1 VHDDDEQW
9 REYHVTPRYL
19 AGQSFSGDPGFADV
33 PDTWPQYEPDD
44 HGGRFVIT
52 SPDRRIHIGWDG
64 DGLDELWRIGAY
76 EQPVGRL
83 RWLVTAN
90 HATPPEAI
98 AGLTKALVV
107 DYETGRDAFL
117 DPPSPYW
124 PPAALPLLGAGW
136 TRGTARN
143 GTTEILAPDN
153 MAGLLIN
160 QRAVDPDDEVYTL
173 WAGPVGYTRS
183 QITFTALTPSHLVAA
198 TAAAFSDPRP
208 VVRERHFIHP
218 SVEHAVH
225 LEPVSP
231 APERPATPTPLDV
244 RRASVSAALQRAQ
257 HLPGNDDGQD
267 IRAAVARARNADVRP
282 SPTNAAQATH
292 ALPRDSQPKRSRR

>member
-1 VHDDDEQW
+1 MREDEEDW
-9 REYHVTPRYL
+9 REYYVTPRYL
-19 AGQSFSGDPGFADV
+19 AGSSFAGDPVFADV
-33 PDTWPQYEPDD
+33 PDTWPHYEPDD
-44 HGGRFVIT
+44 YGGRFVIT

-90 HATPPEAI
+90 HATPPEII
-98 AGLTKALVV
+98 AGLTRALVN

-124 PPAALPLLGAGW
+124 PHAAVPLLGAGW
-136 TRGTARN
+136 SRGAARN
-143 GTTEILAPDN
+143 GTVEILAPDH

-160 QRAVDPDDEVYTL
+160 QRALDPDDEVYTL
-173 WAGPVGYTRS
+173 WAGPPGYTRA
-183 QITFTALTPSHLVAA
+183 QITFTARTPSHLVAA

-208 VVRERHFIHP
+208 VVRERRLMHP
-218 SVEHAVH
+218 DVAHAVH

-231 APERPATPTPLDV
+231 APARPSTVPTPLDA
-244 RRASVSAALQRAQ
+244 RRAAVSAALQRAQ
-257 HLPGNDDGQD
+257 HLPGNGQD
-267 IRAAVARARNADVRP
+267 IRTAVARTRNTGIRP
-282 SPTNAAQATH
+282 SPTAIPQDVPTP
-292 ALPRDSQPKRSRR
+292 PRHTQPGHPHR